1 MPIVPIPINN
11 EVVGD
16 DKEDI
21 GDGIVLKD
29 TVGRIVAKS
38 NPIAAEVVAPGVVD
52 IVLLIK
58 LIIEVICEDVPELP
72 DGCPTAS
79 VGI

>member
-21 GDGIVLKD
+21 GDGIVFKF
-29 TVGRIVAKS
+29 TVGCRVAKS
-38 NPIAAEVVAPGVVD
+38 NPIAAVVVASGIVD
-52 IVLLIK
+52 IVLPIK
-58 LIIEVICEDVPELP
+58 LIIEVTCEGAPELP
-72 DGCPTAS
+72 AGCLTAS

>member
-1 MPIVPIPINN
+1 M
-11 EVVGD
+11 VGD

-52 IVLLIK
+52 IVLPIK
-58 LIIEVICEDVPELP
+58 LIVEVICEGAPELP
-72 DGCPTAS
+72 AGCLTAS